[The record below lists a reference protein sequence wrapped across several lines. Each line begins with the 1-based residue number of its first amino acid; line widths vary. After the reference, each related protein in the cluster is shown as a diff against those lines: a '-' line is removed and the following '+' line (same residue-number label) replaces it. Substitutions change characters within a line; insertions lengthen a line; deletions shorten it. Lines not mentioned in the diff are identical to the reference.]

1 VGRVT
6 RAHDDV
12 DIAVWHRDRTRIGA
26 VLGESEWH
34 HAPQQGEDGGTGYE
48 RAGVRLELTYLERE
62 RDDVFTP
69 FSFGRGVWPAGAFG
83 ADERELQGIRVRVV
97 SLRALLHGKAET
109 RGDAADQAKDRDD
122 RDVLTQLAA
131 P

>member
-1 VGRVT
+1 
-6 RAHDDV
+6 
-12 DIAVWHRDRTRIGA
+12 
-26 VLGESEWH
+26 VLRESEWH
-34 HAPQQGEDGGTGYE
+34 HAPQEGEDGGAGYE

-62 RDDVFTP
+62 GDDVFTP
-69 FSFGRGVWPAGAFG
+69 FSFGRGGWAAGAFG
-83 ADERELQGIRVRVV
+83 ADVRELLGIRARVL

-109 RGDAADQAKDRDD
+109 RGDVADQAKDRDD